1 MRETFYLA
9 LFFSL
14 SSHVQSKAF
23 LEKEFRIK
31 FTKELK
37 SILGKKKISEGTLTY
52 QYPGKIRIE
61 QQRPFKTM
69 YISNGKQ
76 AWIYSAPF
84 DPKKEKGEVSLLDPQ
99 RVPLTKVLDE
109 LKRGLR
115 SNKMYHISKKDKAL
129 TLNFREISKKK
140 YQVEYVKIEMNHPK
154 AIGFSNMKALTIKTL
169 NATERFE
176 IIEIDLSPSLPHG
189 HFDFKI
195 TEKMKVA
202 RPL

>member
-1 MRETFYLA
+1 MRETFYFV

-14 SSHVQSKAF
+14 SFHVQSKAF
-23 LEKEFRIK
+23 LEKKFRIK

-37 SILGKKKISEGTLTY
+37 SILKKKRKSEGTLTY

-84 DPKKEKGEVSLLDPQ
+84 DPKKEKGEVSLIDPR

-109 LKRGLR
+109 LTKGLK
-115 SNKMYHISKKDKAL
+115 SNKVYRISKKDKTL
-129 TLNFREISKKK
+129 TLNFYGGNKKK
-140 YQVEYVKIEMNHPK
+140 YQIEHVKIEMNHPM
-154 AIGFSNMKALTIKTL
+154 ATGFKNMKTFTIKTL
-169 NATERFE
+169 NATEYFE
-176 IIEIDLSPSLPHG
+176 IVDVDLSPSLPPG